1 MVKESIEKKLEEAAS
16 KGDITTLREL
26 LQQDP
31 ILIHQLSFP
40 YSRNLLH
47 IATMSEQEAIVEE
60 ITRRYPQ
67 LARNPDSQKSSPLHM
82 AAARGSLGIAARLIT
97 VALEMCW
104 WRDDQGMNPVHVA
117 AVKGHVEMVKELLR
131 VDSFPAMER
140 VRRGQT
146 VLHLCVK
153 HRQIEA
159 LKVLADK
166 LGDLVCAKDDDGDT
180 LLHLAVRSNQLEK
193 MGRASKW
200 FRGLLSFKKPDPTA
214 APSQN
219 PPSKKKWSFPKGKHC
234 RRSHHHAVV
243 PGGYVDDDETSRQ
256 VIALATATAAVAEAA
271 VAAAHAA
278 AAVAQLTSG
287 GGFDRATAAHGA
299 QNGVAYSCPEERAA
313 VVIQSHFRAY
323 LSRRALRALRAL
335 VKLQAV
341 VRGHILRKRNVDKLR
356 QLQALVRAQ
365 ARARV
370 GRLLIEESTKPSHF
384 NHTEK
389 ADHAML
395 AGVKMQRRK
404 GEKAPWDQSDK
415 VVQVDTGRP
424 NTNPVGRTVIHSS
437 QPSHSSDHTTW
448 SSTSL
453 RSLTL
458 GLDANGTGAPRG
470 RCPRLPR
477 AP

>member
-180 LLHLAVRSNQLEK
+180 LLHLAVRSNQLEIIQYLVRSNKIQKLTLNSMGKTALDILEESPRDTTNYMEMKK
-193 MGRASKW
+193 MLTSLSTQSLLDALPKLTDTTMVVVVLIATMAFQAAISPPGGVWQGDTPSHKAGEAVMASTHPKVYKDFVRANTTAFISSLVTIVLITT
-200 FRGLLSFKKPDPTA
+200 GLPSENIYLYIIVLYAMWVSLASIAVSYGAAITVISSNRKAQSLAKVINVVNSVSNSVNGFISMYGVVRQMYLSWK
-214 APSQN
+214 
-219 PPSKKKWSFPKGKHC
+219 SKKRRQQDLTADNFILRGFYWIFELSD
-234 RRSHHHAVV
+234 RRSGDFIPRWFPRSAS
-243 PGGYVDDDETSRQ
+243 PP
-256 VIALATATAAVAEAA
+256 
-271 VAAAHAA
+271 
-278 AAVAQLTSG
+278 
-287 GGFDRATAAHGA
+287 
-299 QNGVAYSCPEERAA
+299 PEN
-313 VVIQSHFRAY
+313 F
-323 LSRRALRALRAL
+323 
-335 VKLQAV
+335 
-341 VRGHILRKRNVDKLR
+341 
-356 QLQALVRAQ
+356 
-365 ARARV
+365 
-370 GRLLIEESTKPSHF
+370 
-384 NHTEK
+384 
-389 ADHAML
+389 
-395 AGVKMQRRK
+395 
-404 GEKAPWDQSDK
+404 
-415 VVQVDTGRP
+415 
-424 NTNPVGRTVIHSS
+424 
-437 QPSHSSDHTTW
+437 
-448 SSTSL
+448 
-453 RSLTL
+453 
-458 GLDANGTGAPRG
+458 
-470 RCPRLPR
+470 
-477 AP
+477 